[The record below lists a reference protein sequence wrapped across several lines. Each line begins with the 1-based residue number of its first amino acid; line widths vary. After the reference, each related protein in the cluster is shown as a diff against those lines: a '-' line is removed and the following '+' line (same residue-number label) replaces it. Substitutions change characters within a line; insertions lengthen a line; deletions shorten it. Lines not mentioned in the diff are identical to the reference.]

1 MNPGGKRN
9 QLRPSW
15 WSVSSEGQSW
25 LSTVRQRATQ
35 KSSAA
40 AKSGTRFGIKQVKK
54 KSL

>member
-9 QLRPSW
+9 QPRTSW
-15 WSVSSEGQSW
+15 WSVSSEGQNW
-25 LSTVRQRATQ
+25 LSRVRQRATQ

-40 AKSGTRFGIKQVKK
+40 AKSGTRFGIKQVKS